1 MIPMTASEIAALV
14 GGRLADAD
22 PAAVVRGAATLDSRA
37 VEPDGL
43 FVALRGEHV
52 DGHDFA
58 RSAIEAGAA
67 LVLAARATGAPSVVV
82 EDVSRALDTL
92 AREVVARVEGVRVL
106 ALTGSQGKTSTKD
119 LLAQVLAAEGPT
131 VATAGNFNNELGV
144 PLTLLRTTA
153 DTRFLVVEMGAR
165 GVGHIAH
172 LCSVARPDVAAVLNV
187 GTAHLGEFG
196 SRADIARAKGE
207 IVEGLPSDGTAVL
220 NADDDLVAPMAAR
233 TAARVRRFGLAG
245 ERSAADVRAD
255 DVLVD
260 ELTLDELGRPRFVLV
275 EGAARHA
282 VELRTLGRHQ
292 AVNAAAAAAL
302 ARAVDVPLDRIAAA
316 LSAASRA
323 SAWRMEL
330 HEVGGVVV
338 LNDAYNANPESMRAA
353 LRTLGDIGAGGAAPR
368 RTIAVLG
375 VMRELGEDSEAAHE
389 EIGAHVVALG
399 VDRLVVVGEEA
410 AGIARGALAAGGATE
425 VVVLDSRDAAQ
436 EWVRRHVRAPDVVL
450 VKASR
455 GAALEHVA
463 DALLRALTPST
474 ADQSI
479 DQEAPR

>member
-1 MIPMTASEIAALV
+1 MAWRLSSEPTSATVITGFSRIDVDVEPLQALTEGGTVPVLCPPASDGNGGFLNVNADLMAAFVAKALGAHKLV
-14 GGRLADAD
+14 
-22 PAAVVRGAATLDSRA
+22 VCTGAAGILQDPNDAQS
-37 VEPDGL
+37 L
-43 FVALRGEHV
+43 L
-52 DGHDFA
+52 
-58 RSAIEAGAA
+58 
-67 LVLAARATGAPSVVV
+67 
-82 EDVSRALDTL
+82 
-92 AREVVARVEGVRVL
+92 
-106 ALTGSQGKTSTKD
+106 ST
-119 LLAQVLAAEGPT
+119 V
-131 VATAGNFNNELGV
+131 
-144 PLTLLRTTA
+144 
-153 DTRFLVVEMGAR
+153 
-165 GVGHIAH
+165 
-172 LCSVARPDVAAVLNV
+172 
-187 GTAHLGEFG
+187 
-196 SRADIARAKGE
+196 
-207 IVEGLPSDGTAVL
+207 
-220 NADDDLVAPMAAR
+220 
-233 TAARVRRFGLAG
+233 
-245 ERSAADVRAD
+245 
-255 DVLVD
+255 
-260 ELTLDELGRPRFVLV
+260 TLDELGRPRFVLV

-282 VELRTLGRHQ
+282 VELQTLGRHQ

-368 RTIAVLG
+368 RTIAVLA

-389 EIGAHVVALG
+389 ELGAHVVALG

-436 EWVRRHVRAPDVVL
+436 EWLRRHVRAPDVVL

>member
-233 TAARVRRFGLAG
+233 TAARVRQFGLAG

-260 ELTLDELGRPRFVLV
+260 DVTLDELGRPRFVLV

-282 VELRTLGRHQ
+282 VELQTLGRHQ

-389 EIGAHVVALG
+389 ELGAHVVALG